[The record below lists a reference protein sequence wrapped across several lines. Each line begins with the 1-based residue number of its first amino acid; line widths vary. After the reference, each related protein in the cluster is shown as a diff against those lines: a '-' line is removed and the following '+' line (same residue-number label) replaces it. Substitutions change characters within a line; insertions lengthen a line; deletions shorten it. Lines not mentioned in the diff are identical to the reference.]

1 VGSPITFS
9 GFNSIDWSLILNA
22 VMEQERQPVKALETQ
37 KTTIQTQNTS
47 LGTLL
52 TKLNTLDAAVARLS
66 ESNSI
71 TPSSATSSS
80 AHVSVSAGSAA
91 TPGTYDVL
99 VTQLA
104 RAQVIASSST
114 YSSVNDVVATSG
126 TLTISPATGDPVEI
140 SISADTTLAGL
151 AAAINAASDSPV
163 SAAVVQSTPGSY
175 QLVLTGKGT
184 GSANA
189 FTLTSTLSGGAGVSF
204 VDTDADNVYGDSA
217 ADLVRSAQD
226 AQLTVNGLPVQASS
240 NIVTD
245 VIPGATLTLKAASP
259 TETATVTVARD
270 DNEAASRLQSFISA
284 YNDIVQFMQDQDTAA
299 LAGRASLARYPLLR
313 SFKDAVRAV
322 VQDAYPEGNTFTQL
336 AQIGVG
342 FDRTGKMTLNR
353 TVFDAAMASSSSNVQ
368 SLLSGTGGTGGV
380 FGALDDT
387 INEYTQ
393 TGGLVAQARD
403 RMTQQVKDLTARL
416 DTFDEH
422 LSVRRAA
429 LQKQFQEAERLMSQL
444 SAQGNSLSQL
454 GAQYRSIF

>member
-9 GFNSIDWSLILNA
+9 GFNSIDWTLILNA
-22 VMEQERQPVKALETQ
+22 VMEQERQPIKALETQ
-37 KTTIQTQNTS
+37 KSTLQTQNS
-47 LGTLL
+47 GLGTLL
-52 TKLNTLDAAVARLS
+52 TKLNTLDAAITRLA
-66 ESNSI
+66 EANSI
-71 TPSSATSSS
+71 TPSSAESSG
-80 AHVSVSAGSAA
+80 ANVAVSAGSAA
-91 TPGTYDVL
+91 TPGTYDVV

-114 YSSVNDVVATSG
+114 YASVDDVVATGG
-126 TLTISPATGDPVEI
+126 TLTISPASGDPVEI
-140 SISADTTLAGL
+140 AISTDTTLAGL
-151 AAAINAASDSPV
+151 AAAINAATDSPV
-163 SAAVVQSTPGSY
+163 TAAVVQSNPGSY
-175 QLVLTGKGT
+175 QLVLTGKNT

-189 FTLTSTLSGGAGVSF
+189 FTLTSTLSGGAGVTF
-204 VDTDADNVYGDSA
+204 VDTDADNVFGDSA

-226 AQLTVNGLPVQASS
+226 ALLTVNGLAVQATS

-259 TETATVTVARD
+259 TESTTITVARD

-284 YNDIVQFMQDQDTAA
+284 YNDIVQFMKDQDTAA

-313 SFKDAVRAV
+313 SFKDAVRSI
-322 VQDAYPEGNTFTQL
+322 VQDSYPEGNTFTQL

-342 FDRTGKMTLNR
+342 FDRTGKMTLDR
-353 TVFDAAMASSSSNVQ
+353 TVFDAAMDSSAGNVQ

-387 INEYTQ
+387 LAEYTQ
-393 TGGLVAQARD
+393 TGGLVAQARE
-403 RMTQQVKDLTARL
+403 RMTQQVKDMTTRL
-416 DTFDEH
+416 DAFDAH
-422 LSVRRAA
+422 LAIRRAA